1 MNAEQLE
8 LNLWQAIAMAS
19 GAPEQADLLQIW
31 DVLALALEF
40 SSDLHQQLQMAGV
53 AIERIADLYV
63 NRADLV
69 FEELRVPDGDPVL
82 SSRAFDCYVRQS
94 VVDFDQ
100 FLEPLIRSP
109 RKSPRAPASSVVAVV
124 DKTVLMEAMED
135 LLDPAPNP
143 EAIAVAHDENIADWV
158 AKIAAYVRDR
168 GSAIRLTD
176 LQVGLGMPMVEL
188 WLGLLL
194 GGFGLEQRGEFYEGK
209 ELFILFNGIEGILG
223 SDLIAAFGVAS
234 EALG

>member
-8 LNLWQAIAMAS
+8 LNLWRAIAVAS

-31 DVLALALEF
+31 DVLDLALQF

-53 AIERIADLYV
+53 AIERIADLFAS
-63 NRADLV
+63 RADLV

-100 FLEPLIRSP
+100 FIEPLIRSP
-109 RKSPRAPASSVVAVV
+109 RKSPRTPASSVAAVV
-124 DKTVLMEAMED
+124 DKAVLMEAMED
-135 LLDPAPNP
+135 FLDPDPNP
-143 EAIAVAHDENIADWV
+143 EAIAHDENIADWV
-158 AKIAAYVRDR
+158 AKIGAYVRDHR
-168 GSAIRLTD
+168 STIRLTD

-194 GGFGLEQRGEFYEGK
+194 GGFGLEQRGEFYEGQ
-209 ELFILFNGIEGILG
+209 ELFILFNGIEGVLG
-223 SDLIAAFGVAS
+223 RDLIAAFGIAS